1 MILCSAHNHIG
12 EVAEVCVMPSTRFMG
27 SGKQKKTCCHKYKLK
42 VFSVPNKTVI
52 DLLFASH
59 AAK

>member
-1 MILCSAHNHIG
+1 
-12 EVAEVCVMPSTRFMG
+12 MPSTRFIG
-27 SGKQKKTCCHKYKLK
+27 SGKRKKTCRHERELK